1 MKRFAHSG
9 LHLMANL
16 HEVDLGL
23 TLMTRVDH
31 CQHFCRKVVSDAGLT
46 IVGESFYGFGQGQGV
61 TGALVLA
68 ESHLT
73 IHTWPESRYVTLD
86 VFVCNYQ
93 EDNSDK
99 ASRVFEA
106 VIAAFSPGHVDR
118 FEVQRA

>member
-1 MKRFAHSG
+1 
-9 LHLMANL
+9 MANL
-16 HEVDLGL
+16 REVDPGL
-23 TLMTRVDH
+23 TLMTRVDD

-118 FEVQRA
+118 FELQRA